1 MSFELTNTEVI
12 LSFVFPTGCDASP
25 SQVAS
30 PSNVYQGLLSGLP
43 ESYLLPVYTPK
54 WREALS

>member
-1 MSFELTNTEVI
+1 MSFELTNMEI
-12 LSFVFPTGCDASP
+12 VFPIGCDASP

-30 PSNVYQGLLSGLP
+30 PSKFSLGLLSGLP
-43 ESYLLPVYTPK
+43 DSYLLLVYTPK